1 MEAEAIRRSV
11 LKPIAMTT
19 DQRVDRLWLL
29 YQELDAIITPEELE
43 SYPFLE
49 HLGDL
54 IADLQGES

>member
-1 MEAEAIRRSV
+1 
-11 LKPIAMTT
+11 MTT

-43 SYPFLE
+43 TYPFLE

-54 IADLQGES
+54 IADLQGET